1 MINIREA
8 KIEDI
13 KAINKI
19 YNTAVKNLNATM
31 DIEEK
36 PLQEQKKWFKEHK
49 ENNLAVIVAEIEN
62 KIVGWASLSKWSHK
76 EGYKYTVENSIYVDN
91 NYRGKGIG
99 TKLLER
105 LIVEAKNNNY
115 KNLIAQIAEGNE
127 SSVKLHKKYGFKR
140 VGTLKKVGYKF
151 NRLHD
156 ISIYQLE
163 VR

>member
-8 KIEDI
+8 NIEDI
-13 KAINKI
+13 KAINDI

-31 DIEEK
+31 DIKPK
-36 PLQEQKKWFKEHK
+36 PLKEQKTWFKDHK

-62 KIVGWASLSKWSHK
+62 KILGWASLSKWSHK

-91 NYRGKGIG
+91 NYREKGIG
-99 TKLLER
+99 TKLLKQ
-105 LIVEAKNNNY
+105 LIIEAKENNY
-115 KNLIAQIAEGNE
+115 KNLIAQIADGNE
-127 SSVKLHKKYGFKR
+127 RSVILHKKHGFKK
-140 VGTLKKVGYKF
+140 VGTLKKIGYKF

>member
-13 KAINKI
+13 KDINKI

-31 DIEEK
+31 DIQLK
-36 PLQEQKKWFKEHK
+36 PLEEQKKWFEEHK
-49 ENNLAVIVAEIEN
+49 ENNLSVIVAVMEN
-62 KIVGWASLSKWSHK
+62 KIVGWASLSNWSHK
-76 EGYKYTVENSIYVDN
+76 EGYKYTVENSIYVVN

-99 TKLLER
+99 SNLLKH
-105 LIVEAKNNNY
+105 LIIEAKEKDY
-115 KNLIAQIAEGNE
+115 KNIMAQIAEGNQN
-127 SSVKLHKKYGFKR
+127 SIKLHKKHGFKK
-140 VGTLKKVGYKF
+140 VGKLKKVGYKF
-151 NRLHD
+151 NRFHD